1 MIQFF
6 VALGLP
12 SSPTKRIIEEEIDV
26 WGGGGGGGGEGWR
39 EEGINYLILCQCSSL
54 FYTSA

>member
-26 WGGGGGGGGEGWR
+26 WGGGGGGGGGRGGGRR
-39 EEGINYLILCQCSSL
+39 ESI
-54 FYTSA
+54 T